1 MLRNKMKDDFL
12 RNCLVLRIEREIVMK
27 VRTDSI
33 INDFNMMKKHAL
45 KFK

>member
-1 MLRNKMKDDFL
+1 
-12 RNCLVLRIEREIVMK
+12 LVLHIEREIVMK

-33 INDFNMMKKHAL
+33 IDDFNMMMKKHAV

>member
-1 MLRNKMKDDFL
+1 MKDDFL
-12 RNCLVLRIEREIVMK
+12 RNCLVLHIEREIVMK

-33 INDFNMMKKHAL
+33 IDDFNMMMKKHAV